1 MDQMITPLIDALGA
15 ARKAVNARVVGQEAV
30 VDQVLIAL
38 ICGGHVLL
46 EGTPGVGKTL
56 LVRTI
61 GEVTGLDFGRV
72 QFTPDLMPADV
83 TGAVSLNPDE
93 NGRLRAEFQQG
104 PVFTQILLADEIN
117 RATPRTQSSLLEAM
131 QEGTVTVAG
140 KTMELPKPFLVL
152 ATQNPVEMD
161 GTYLLPEAQI
171 DRFLFKSMV
180 TYPSEDALDAILD
193 MTPQTIA
200 PVKQQL
206 DTQKVLALQALVR
219 QVPMADSLRRAV
231 ARFSRQ
237 SQPDSP
243 EAPQMVKDNLR
254 WGLSPR
260 GAQAFVLAARG
271 NALLHGRAHVGAEDL
286 RAVLT
291 PIARHRLMPSYRA
304 VSANTDIDALALKLL
319 NDLL

>member
-1 MDQMITPLIDALGA
+1 MNQMITPLIASLGA
-15 ARKAVNARVVGQEAV
+15 ARDAVNARVVGQESV
-30 VDQVLIAL
+30 VDQVFVAL

-56 LVRTI
+56 LVRSI

-83 TGAVSLNPDE
+83 TGAVSLSPDE
-93 NGRLRAEFQQG
+93 NGRLRAEFQKG

-140 KTMELPKPFLVL
+140 QTMVLPKPFLVL

-161 GTYLLPEAQI
+161 GTYILPEAQI

-180 TYPSEDALDAILD
+180 TYPSEAALDAILD
-193 MTPQTIA
+193 MTPQQTG
-200 PVKQQL
+200 PVTQIL
-206 DTQKVLALQALVR
+206 DTDKVLALQDLVR
-219 QVPMADSLRRAV
+219 QVPLAESLRRAV
-231 ARFSRQ
+231 ARFARH

-243 EAPQMVKDNLR
+243 EAPQKVKDYLR

-271 NALLHGRAHVGAEDL
+271 HALLSGRAHVGAEDL
-286 RAVLT
+286 RAVLA

-304 VSANTDIDALALKLL
+304 VAEGTDIDELALNLL